1 MLCAMRTYC
10 KTPSPVVA
18 ACRQGGR
25 RVKVFA
31 TLALQL
37 VFSLLFAVRRD
48 AEQQPMPAQ
57 QTKKRG
63 AVIPLRVKRLS

>member
-1 MLCAMRTYC
+1 MRYADILQNSVTR
-10 KTPSPVVA
+10 
-18 ACRQGGR
+18 CRLSARGR

-37 VFSLLFAVRRD
+37 VFSFLFAVRRD